1 MNPVA
6 LMPQKNHHN
15 GSWGLDLHLKSVQN
29 FNLICFLNPVTYN
42 LCLRK
47 VTMSLWLYSVPT
59 LAAFSKHAE
68 KSPISWRIFLLDWL
82 VWGLGFLRQGLYTKS
97 WQFWN

>member
-29 FNLICFLNPVTYN
+29 YNLICFLNPVTYN

-47 VTMSLWLYSVPT
+47 VTMSLWFYSVPT
-59 LAAFSKHAE
+59 LAAFSKMQ
-68 KSPISWRIFLLDWL
+68 KNLPFPGGFFCWIGWFWDW
-82 VWGLGFLRQGLYTKS
+82 VF
-97 WQFWN
+97 